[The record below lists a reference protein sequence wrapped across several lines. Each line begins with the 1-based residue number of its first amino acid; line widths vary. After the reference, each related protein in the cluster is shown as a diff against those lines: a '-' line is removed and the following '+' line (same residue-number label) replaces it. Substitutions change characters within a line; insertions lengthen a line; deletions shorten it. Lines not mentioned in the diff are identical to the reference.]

1 LEEKKAREERQHKQQ
16 PKENRKVKNAGNRKR
31 NLSYARFL
39 WHQAF
44 LCKMGNTVEKRAND
58 PTQAVSANGALQNG
72 RKSLSRRS
80 TGDVVKQILGKGS
93 ISQKYDVDF
102 SNVLGKGHYAV
113 VNLARNRETKE
124 EVAVK
129 RIQINRSRVEAL
141 KQEIMVLM
149 EVEQHPNI
157 VELKDVYLT
166 DHEVLLVMELLRGG
180 ELFDRMVERGPY
192 SEMEASRHI
201 RKIGEALQFLHN
213 KGIVHRDLKPEN
225 LILVDKSDD
234 AELKIADF
242 GLSKIVEDVASSVMQ
257 TVCGTWAY
265 AAPEVKP
272 AVMTPGAKARYTA
285 KVDLW
290 STGVILF
297 VILGAY
303 HPFDPDGNCS
313 DGQLWMNIC
322 KGEFSFDDPAWHGIS
337 DLAKDLIKRLI
348 VVDPLK
354 RYGTEELLAHPWITQ
369 NVIVPRTPIAP
380 AIDTNLLKFVERGKY
395 GFSPRPVNGAAP
407 KTQHVPSN
415 GQTMKQ
421 VSIKQ
426 PGQRD
431 SNDMEIDE

>member
-1 LEEKKAREERQHKQQ
+1 
-16 PKENRKVKNAGNRKR
+16 
-31 NLSYARFL
+31 
-39 WHQAF
+39 
-44 LCKMGNTVEKRAND
+44 MGNAATASDAQKRASTATPN
-58 PTQAVSANGALQNG
+58 PNAPPP
-72 RKSLSRRS
+72 RKSVARRN
-80 TGDVVKQILGKGS
+80 TADVVKQIMGKGS
-93 ISQKYDVDF
+93 ITERYDVDL
-102 SNVLGKGHYAV
+102 NTVLGRGHYAV
-113 VNLARNRETKE
+113 VNLGRDRQTGE
-124 EVAVK
+124 EVAIK
-129 RIQINRSRVEAL
+129 RIQISRSRVEAL

-149 EVEQHPNI
+149 EVERHPNI

-192 SEMEASRHI
+192 SELEASRHI
-201 RKIGEALQFLHN
+201 RKIGEALQFLHR

-225 LILVDKSDD
+225 LILVDKSDE

-242 GLSKIVEDVASSVMQ
+242 GLSKIVEDVASSVMM

-322 KGEFSFDDPAWHGIS
+322 RGEFNFNDPVWTGIS
-337 DLAKDLIKRLI
+337 DLAKDLIRHLI
-348 VVDPLK
+348 VVDPER

-369 NVIVPRTPIAP
+369 SISVPRTPIAP
-380 AIDTNLLKFVERGKY
+380 AIDTNLMKFVERGKY
-395 GFSPRPVNGAAP
+395 GFSPRPGMVGTVPPKMAPPQSTIRANNPAGMMQVPTGAKARR
-407 KTQHVPSN
+407 N
-415 GQTMKQ
+415 
-421 VSIKQ
+421 
-426 PGQRD
+426 
-431 SNDMEIDE
+431 SNDMEVET